1 MKNRKDIR
9 LMGLGFGLALVVTSP
24 ISMGAMPA
32 SEFACQVVVDGGK
45 VGLVL
50 VQADTSA
57 LAEKA
62 ALGAEAFTIDNM
74 RGLSTSVVRCI
85 RRGEESFPD
94 YQFQQFYES
103 VPL

>member
-1 MKNRKDIR
+1 MKYRRYIR
-9 LMGLGFGLALVVTSP
+9 AVGPGLALAFTSTV
-24 ISMGAMPA
+24 SMAAMPA
-32 SEFACQVVVDGGK
+32 SEFACQVVADGGK

-50 VQADTSA
+50 VQADSRA

-74 RGLSTSVVRCI
+74 RGLATSVVRCI